1 MITLPF
7 RRLAGLGAITLAV
20 ALAACKQQ
28 DASASTADSPATSAT
43 AANGAGDSAAGNG
56 AAAEGM
62 TTAGLTQVTAPRMPN
77 GDTLTD
83 SALIAR
89 ADAGRLMGRDS
100 GAVWMIV
107 ISDFQCPYCKI
118 WHDSTVAA
126 VTRDYV
132 KPGKV
137 RMAYLNLPLPQH
149 PHARVESRAGLC
161 AGAQGRFWEYAAGL
175 FDRQEAVAR
184 MPKVDALLDSLA
196 RANKLDRP
204 EFARCLKSK
213 AIDALVESD
222 ISQASR
228 TGVRSTPSFLIG
240 EFLVEGASPYGTF
253 RRAIDTAI
261 VVARNKAK
269 GKR

>member
-1 MITLPF
+1 MIIPPF
-7 RRLAGLGAITLAV
+7 RRLAGLGAIALAV
-20 ALAACKQQ
+20 AFAACKQQ
-28 DASASTADSPATSAT
+28 DASASTADSPATT
-43 AANGAGDSAAGNG
+43 ADAAAGSAAGDV
-56 AAAEGM
+56 AAGHTTQAE
-62 TTAGLTQVTAPRMPN
+62 LTQLAAPRMPN

-149 PHARVESRAGLC
+149 PHARLESRAGLC
-161 AGAQGRFWEYAAGL
+161 AAVQGRFWEYAAGL

-196 RANKLDRP
+196 RANKLDMP